1 MKLEHEFTVPVP
13 VGQAWEALLDVERI
27 APCMPGATLLS
38 VDGRD
43 FTGSV
48 KVKVGPITVTYDG
61 KATFDEL
68 DEAARRVVIA
78 AIGRETRGAGTA
90 AATVTATLV
99 DEGASTSVRVET
111 DLNVTG
117 RPAQFG
123 RGVMAEVGAK
133 LVGQFAACLADE
145 LSGGGSG
152 GTAAASSA
160 PGSMS
165 DLAAPGE
172 PVDPAAVEAAED
184 AAAEDAAAND
194 ATEPPAKTAAPAKK
208 AAAKKT
214 TAAAKRTAA
223 TKTTAA
229 AKKTAPA
236 NDAGPAEEAGAA
248 KKTAAKKAAPAK
260 KTAAAD
266 ESEPPAKK
274 AAAGPPPAPQSSA
287 PPRPPRPPAEP
298 IDLLDVAGGS
308 IAKRVAPLAVAFVV
322 LLLLLRR
329 RRRRR

>member
-1 MKLEHEFTVPVP
+1 MNLEHEFAVPVP
-13 VGQAWEALLDVERI
+13 VDEAWRVLLDVERI
-27 APCMPGATLLS
+27 APCMPGATLTS

-61 KATFDEL
+61 KATFDEI

-78 AIGRETRGAGTA
+78 AIGKETRGAGTA
-90 AATVTATLV
+90 AATVTAILV
-99 DEGASTSVRVET
+99 DAGTTTTVRVDT

-145 LSGGGSG
+145 LGGGGGGSG
-152 GTAAASSA
+152 AAE
-160 PGSMS
+160 
-165 DLAAPGE
+165 LAAPGE
-172 PVDPAAVEAAED
+172 PVDPADVEAAEAR
-184 AAAEDAAAND
+184 AAADEG
-194 ATEPPAKTAAPAKK
+194 EHAPML
-208 AAAKKT
+208 
-214 TAAAKRTAA
+214 
-223 TKTTAA
+223 
-229 AKKTAPA
+229 TAP
-236 NDAGPAEEAGAA
+236 A

-260 KTAAAD
+260 KTAAAKKAA
-266 ESEPPAKK
+266 PPEKTADPQKAAKKAAKK
-274 AAAGPPPAPQSSA
+274 AAAKKAAPAKTTAGPAPAPPLSAA

-298 IDLLDVAGGS
+298 IDLLDLAGPS
-308 IAKRVAPLAVAFVV
+308 VAKRVAPIAALLVV

-329 RRRRR
+329 RRRRSR